1 MKFPFRA
8 SDRLAK
14 YNWFLYKLHL
24 DRAEV
29 EEDFLDDGSKTLLV
43 RYVLCKKSNKR
54 SCAKSASAAQVIM
67 FNGQTMTQVTR

>member
-1 MKFPFRA
+1 MKFPFPA

-24 DRAEV
+24 DRA

>member
-43 RYVLCKKSNKR
+43 VCSLQEK
-54 SCAKSASAAQVIM
+54 
-67 FNGQTMTQVTR
+67 